1 MPLSDTGRH
10 ELKELTQKSHK
21 NNFGINIWQAKDNLS
36 KLNALQPAENISA
49 YNPFSDAIIPTNN
62 KPLSTTTFRTIHKS
76 TKTTALC
83 CEQELG
89 SGAPNINANLETT
102 QNHNNM
108 PRQQKSRA
116 KLRIRGVHQTVNAL
130 LPRRRGFFGQAG
142 KWMGRDGSTGV
153 PNIEVYPFRIWVFLL
168 FLLSSLGSQDRLRG
182 ISGGLTYLM
191 SATRFDREFQ
201 RFQLR
206 KKNTTEEYPTSSSS
220 AELFA
225 MGNLFEMPNV
235 ESLSNPHNRVGD
247 VMEDVSSSNKQ
258 QGPPAEAVNP
268 NEQPEIGNLKKERY
282 TEVKQ
287 SQIRDA
293 DGAQNFGIAATTST
307 PNQHALP
314 QTRVHRNDSPQ
325 TLQQNQQA
333 EVSLTSDES
342 TRRRNIDVNR
352 WHLKF
357 DGSGKGLTVEI
368 FILASNVSWCWQLF
382 EDHEGDT
389 FGYLALKEYKIAD
402 FDCELPSS
410 THLCH
415 QSRKR
420 RGAQDRVSKRRKSC
434 SNRVGPERDK
444 LMMLVRKETLKVVTG
459 TLKVVSGSVKAVALI
474 KTMVGGLASTPRA
487 NIMRS
492 DASLNLRRHMPA
504 SRSPPRRQRQLD
516 RHQGITIPAKYPWL
530 LKKRGEGPTR
540 SSKETRCQRSV
551 PYCTSSTKGVLFR
564 HRFLE
569 DFWLVC
575 CRQSRHHQFPK

>member
-1 MPLSDTGRH
+1 MDALDRQMCKEVLEVNLIQLQWKESHDKTKHLPFKDIFIWTPLIGLMRYI
-10 ELKELTQKSHK
+10 K
-21 NNFGINIWQAKDNLS
+21 LS
-36 KLNALQPAENISA
+36 ITTVMYSQGVCKRITIVEAAL
-49 YNPFSDAIIPTNN
+49 
-62 KPLSTTTFRTIHKS
+62 H
-76 TKTTALC
+76 
-83 CEQELG
+83 
-89 SGAPNINANLETT
+89 
-102 QNHNNM
+102 
-108 PRQQKSRA
+108 
-116 KLRIRGVHQTVNAL
+116 RGVHQTVNAP
-130 LPRRRGFFGQAG
+130 LPRRRGFVGQAG

-153 PNIEVYPFRIWVFLL
+153 PNIEVYP
-168 FLLSSLGSQDRLRG
+168 GRLRG
-182 ISGGLTYLM
+182 ISGGLTYLT

-220 AELFA
+220 AELFKV
-225 MGNLFEMPNV
+225 GNLFEMPNV

-293 DGAQNFGIAATTST
+293 EGAQNFGIAATTST
-307 PNQHALP
+307 PNQHALS

-357 DGSGKGLTVEI
+357 DGS
-368 FILASNVSWCWQLF
+368 
-382 EDHEGDT
+382 DHEGDT

-410 THLCH
+410 AHLCH

-434 SNRVGPERDK
+434 SERVGPERDI

-504 SRSPPRRQRQLD
+504 SRSPPRRQR
-516 RHQGITIPAKYPWL
+516 
-530 LKKRGEGPTR
+530 
-540 SSKETRCQRSV
+540 
-551 PYCTSSTKGVLFR
+551 
-564 HRFLE
+564 
-569 DFWLVC
+569 
-575 CRQSRHHQFPK
+575 